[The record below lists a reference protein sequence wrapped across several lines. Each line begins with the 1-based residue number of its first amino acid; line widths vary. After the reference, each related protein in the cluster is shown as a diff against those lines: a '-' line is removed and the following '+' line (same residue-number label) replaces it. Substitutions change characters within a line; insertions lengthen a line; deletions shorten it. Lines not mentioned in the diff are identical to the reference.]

1 MILYIIIKKLIISNN
16 LALYLRIMLATTD
29 RYFDSAIYQYL
40 RHEYLIIL
48 TWLGFPNANMI
59 RQHLLQIGVVMR
71 LDIRKI
77 LMVNKLAFD
86 C

>member
-48 TWLGFPNANMI
+48 T
-59 RQHLLQIGVVMR
+59 
-71 LDIRKI
+71 
-77 LMVNKLAFD
+77 
-86 C
+86 